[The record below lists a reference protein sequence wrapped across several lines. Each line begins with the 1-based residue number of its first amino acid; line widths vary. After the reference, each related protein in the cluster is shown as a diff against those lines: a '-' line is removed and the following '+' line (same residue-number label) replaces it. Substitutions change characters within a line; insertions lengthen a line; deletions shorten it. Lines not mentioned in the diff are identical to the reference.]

1 MATILATLS
10 ISKVKGDD
18 GKEFTPEAVFTLGIT
33 RFVFSSYDVACDLTI
48 GYCGYSSLPRPFV
61 CSIQPRNEM
70 ARSLISQI
78 GIADAD

>member
-10 ISKVKGDD
+10 ISKVRGDD
-18 GKEFTPEAVFTLGIT
+18 GKEITPEAAFTLGIT
-33 RFVFSSYDVACDLTI
+33 RFVFTSYDVACDLTT
-48 GYCGYSSLPRPFV
+48 GYSSLPRPFV
-61 CSIQPRNEM
+61 CSIKPRNEM